1 VFASPWKPNCGD
13 RGVIAG
19 LLQAENDP
27 ELAGVQSV
35 LAVLETE
42 EPDVLCAET
51 SAPVSPDPEGPEHNR
66 VVDSERRKRIEELL
80 TQVRQV
86 VKGDQ
91 FANADIAELVAG
103 FRLVLGYSTP
113 SLPALSPEDGER
125 VTRAAARLASGRG
138 GDGFVTPSQI

>member
-1 VFASPWKPNCGD
+1 
-13 RGVIAG
+13 
-19 LLQAENDP
+19 
-27 ELAGVQSV
+27 
-35 LAVLETE
+35 
-42 EPDVLCAET
+42 
-51 SAPVSPDPEGPEHNR
+51 